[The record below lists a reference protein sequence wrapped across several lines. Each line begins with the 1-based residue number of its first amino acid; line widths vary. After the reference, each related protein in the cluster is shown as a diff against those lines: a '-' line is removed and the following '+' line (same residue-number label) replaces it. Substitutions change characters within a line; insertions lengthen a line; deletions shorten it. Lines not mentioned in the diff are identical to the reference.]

1 MYKYIRTFLVKNE
14 PFLKE
19 MFQAGCCL
27 FFIIFLISKQY
38 QSFKGC
44 CVPGRTVEGPYTKK
58 ECHTNYQKFRNLL
71 STLMKK
77 NKQAYYDKY
86 FERNWNNVK
95 NTWKVELNHWNIGNI
110 LSQL

>member
-1 MYKYIRTFLVKNE
+1 
-14 PFLKE
+14 
-19 MFQAGCCL
+19 
-27 FFIIFLISKQY
+27 
-38 QSFKGC
+38 
-44 CVPGRTVEGPYTKK
+44 
-58 ECHTNYQKFRNLL
+58 
-71 STLMKK
+71 MKK

>member
-1 MYKYIRTFLVKNE
+1 
-14 PFLKE
+14 

-44 CVPGRTVEGPYTKK
+44 CVHGRTVEGPYTKK

-95 NTWKVELNHWNIGNI
+95 NTWKEIKSLISLKNCSIPCIIVHPLIMVI
-110 LSQL
+110 L